1 MELILKDIEKSF
13 GDKQVLKKAS
23 FTFEKGRIYGLLGR
37 NGSGKTTLF
46 NCISEDD
53 KQDSGTVE
61 LVDEE
66 GKDIMNYS
74 SIGYAFAQPVLPEFL
89 TGYEFLKFYID
100 VNKDKIQN
108 LLSIDEYLD
117 IIKIEKEDRHRL
129 IKDYSFGMKNK
140 IQMVCFLITKPPVIL
155 LDEPLTSFDVV
166 VAYEIKQL
174 LKKMKSDH
182 ILIFSTHILELATDL
197 CDDIVVLNNGQLELV
212 DEELLKSPDFEEK
225 IMDILK
231 EDSDVS
237 SVS

>member
-1 MELILKDIEKSF
+1 
-13 GDKQVLKKAS
+13 
-23 FTFEKGRIYGLLGR
+23 
-37 NGSGKTTLF
+37 
-46 NCISEDD
+46 
-53 KQDSGTVE
+53 
-61 LVDEE
+61 
-66 GKDIMNYS
+66 
-74 SIGYAFAQPVLPEFL
+74 
-89 TGYEFLKFYID
+89 
-100 VNKDKIQN
+100 
-108 LLSIDEYLD
+108 
-117 IIKIEKEDRHRL
+117 
-129 IKDYSFGMKNK
+129 MKNK

-231 EDSDVS
+231 EGNDVS
-237 SVS
+237 NIS